1 MTDFF
6 HGSARTS
13 DIESQRSNLF
23 LLVARGGFLQPM
35 SLLQRYIFQQALWP
49 VVISLLGLAGLALLV
64 QSLNTLEL
72 IVRNRQSAGTFFWIT
87 VLALPQLISIIL
99 PMAVLLASLYSLNRL
114 NSDSELVVARAT
126 GVGPW
131 QITSPVLR
139 LALMAAVVHLII
151 NLFVQPSAFRE
162 MRASILEVRT
172 DIASQMVLPGEFT
185 TPVKNLTLYGQN
197 IQPDG
202 TIINVIIQDERDPV
216 EAPTTYVAERG
227 MLTRSEISAR
237 LTLFDGSI
245 QRRVAENELDF
256 IAFDSHQ
263 IDLSDVVAED
273 TVLRLKTSD
282 RYLHE
287 LVFPNASDLQKQ
299 DEFMAE
305 AHNRL
310 ASPLYSPALALLALV
325 FMARGRH
332 QRLGYGRQ
340 MALCAVIGFVI
351 SLSAAAEANPALNI
365 AQYGVPLLTIAVCL
379 AILIIRRRV
388 EIEENELEWEVAPA

>member
-1 MTDFF
+1 
-6 HGSARTS
+6 
-13 DIESQRSNLF
+13 
-23 LLVARGGFLQPM
+23 M
-35 SLLQRYIFQQALWP
+35 SLLQRYIFRQALWP
-49 VVISLLGLAGLALLV
+49 LIISLAGLAGLALLV

-72 IVRNRQSAGTFFWIT
+72 IVKNRQSAGTFFWIT
-87 VLALPQLISIIL
+87 VLALPQLVSIIL

-114 NSDSELVVARAT
+114 NSDSELIVARAT

-131 QITSPVLR
+131 QIANPVLR
-139 LALMAAVVHLII
+139 LALLAAVVHLLV

-162 MRASILEVRT
+162 MRSSLLDVRT
-172 DIASQMVLPGEFT
+172 DIASKMVLPGEFA

-197 IQPDG
+197 IRPDG
-202 TIINVIIQDERDPV
+202 TIENVVIHDERDVNEP
-216 EAPTTYVAERG
+216 PTTYVAEEG
-227 MLTRSEISAR
+227 LLTRSTVSAR
-237 LTLFDGSI
+237 LTLFRGSI
-245 QRRVAENELDF
+245 QKRVAEDAMDF

-287 LVFPNASDLQKQ
+287 LAYPVASDLQRK

-310 ASPLYSPALALLALV
+310 SSPLYSPALALLALV

-332 QRLGYGRQ
+332 QRMGYGKQ
-340 MALCAVIGFVI
+340 IAAAAVIGFVI
-351 SLSAAAEANPALNI
+351 RLSGFSLGAAAEGDPALNI
-365 AQYGVPLLTIAVCL
+365 AQYGLPLLTIAVCL
-379 AILIIRRRV
+379 AILVIRKPVR
-388 EIEENELEWEVAPA
+388 IEEGEIDWPRVSA

>member
-1 MTDFF
+1 
-6 HGSARTS
+6 
-13 DIESQRSNLF
+13 
-23 LLVARGGFLQPM
+23 M
-35 SLLQRYIFQQALWP
+35 SLLQRYIFRQAFWP

-87 VLALPQLISIIL
+87 ILALPQLISIIL

-114 NSDSELVVARAT
+114 NTDSELVVARAT
-126 GVGPW
+126 GIGPW
-131 QITSPVLR
+131 QITSPILR

-162 MRASILEVRT
+162 MRASLLEVRT
-172 DIASQMVLPGEFT
+172 DIASKMILPGEFT

-197 IQPDG
+197 IEADG
-202 TIINVIIQDERDPV
+202 TIINVIIHDERSL
-216 EAPTTYVAERG
+216 EEQPTTYVAERG
-227 MLTRSEISAR
+227 QLSRSEVSAR

-245 QRRVAENELDF
+245 QKRVDDGNLDF
-256 IAFDSHQ
+256 VAFESHQ

-287 LVFPNASDLQKQ
+287 LTYPNASDLQKK

-340 MALCAVIGFVI
+340 IALCALLGFVI
-351 SLSAAAEANPALNI
+351 RLSGFSVSAAAEGSPALNLV
-365 AQYGVPLLTIAVCL
+365 QYAIPLATIALCL
-379 AILIIRRRV
+379 AILVIRRRIK
-388 EIEENELEWEVAPA
+388 IEETDMDWAETSA